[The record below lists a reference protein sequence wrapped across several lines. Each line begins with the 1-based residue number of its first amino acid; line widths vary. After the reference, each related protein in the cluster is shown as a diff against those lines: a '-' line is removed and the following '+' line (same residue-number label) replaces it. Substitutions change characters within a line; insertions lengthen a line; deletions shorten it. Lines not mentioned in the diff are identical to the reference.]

1 MRDKTERPEG
11 LEAGVT
17 RLVGTNRKRIVTNA
31 EKLLRDPAAKAEMSG
46 ENPYGDGKSAQRIV
60 NILYN
65 HGQSV
70 DRIASDRRLYHM
82 K

>member
-1 MRDKTERPEG
+1 MANT
-11 LEAGVT
+11 
-17 RLVGTNRKRIVTNA
+17 
-31 EKLLRDPAAKAEMSG
+31 EKLLRDPAARAEMSG

-70 DRIASDRRLYHM
+70 DKVASDRRPSHE